1 MGKLGCSIDG
11 VLNEAKFSEPLPWI
25 GIYIAA
31 ASLACA
37 VAMAA
42 DAIHGFRHRKFWFPS
57 KFFTINA
64 TSLTIITVA
73 IKLSVDLNTPMP
85 RGQDQLA
92 KLSSTALICT
102 VMGNSMP
109 SLGTMENKE
118 IFTNIIAL
126 AILVITVIVNICI
139 QIGTGVI
146 YVFYE
151 EHAIMMFLMLVLLVV
166 LSFSALIVPTTKH
179 YLELK
184 YKKYE
189 MAQKE
194 CLESNE
200 NGKSKRISEKL

>member
-37 VAMAA
+37 IAMAA
-42 DAIHGFRHRKFWFPS
+42 DTIHGFRHWKLWFPC

-85 RGQDQLA
+85 RGKDQLV

-126 AILVITVIVNICI
+126 GILVITVIVNICI
-139 QIGTGVI
+139 QLGTGVI
-146 YVFYE
+146 YVFCM
-151 EHAIMMFLMLVLLVV
+151 EHAIIMFLILVLLVV
-166 LSFSALIVPTTKH
+166 LSFSVLTVPTTKR

-184 YKKYE
+184 YNKKYE

-194 CLESNE
+194 CS
-200 NGKSKRISEKL
+200 KSMKLTRV